1 MRNFKIFI
9 SLLVCAA
16 ILVVNAKMTDFLYP
30 NNEMRVVVHKIQTTD
45 YDTLI
50 IGNSHG
56 QCGIDPVALEQFGG
70 MHAINAA
77 SGNEFVIDAYYLVR
91 LAAQSTDLKTVIYE
105 IDSAYWM
112 LDEAENCELV
122 KVYHEFPP
130 SKLKFRYFQ
139 DKILKSDFRTVPF
152 EWYLYRNYLGRID
165 SLREMKSS
173 DAYKNYSIE
182 PFRSPVQ
189 LMQENGFI
197 AIQRFEEDAPKADTS
212 MTWHRENVKEKH
224 LKNFKRLVDFC
235 RENEIQL
242 VCIMTPIP
250 EVTFSKDQPFSA
262 DSIAY
267 FTALCESYDVPFHSY
282 LIDGRDGITHDLAD
296 YDDYDG
302 HMYFDSAYSFS
313 AVLAIDLPKLIENG
327 KL

>member
-9 SLLVCAA
+9 CLLVCAA
-16 ILVVNAKMTDFLYP
+16 VLVVNAKMTDFLYP
-30 NNEMRVVVHKIQTTD
+30 YNEMRVVVHKIQTAD

-91 LAAQSTDLKTVIYE
+91 LAAQSADLKTVIYE

-282 LIDGRDGITHDLAD
+282 LIDGRDGIRLRR
-296 YDDYDG
+296 
-302 HMYFDSAYSFS
+302 AYVF
-313 AVLAIDLPKLIENG
+313 
-327 KL
+327 

>member
-9 SLLVCAA
+9 CLLVCAA
-16 ILVVNAKMTDFLYP
+16 VLVVNAKMTDFLYP
-30 NNEMRVVVHKIQTTD
+30 NNEMRVVVHKIQTAD

-130 SKLKFRYFQ
+130 SKLKFR
-139 DKILKSDFRTVPF
+139 
-152 EWYLYRNYLGRID
+152 
-165 SLREMKSS
+165 EMKSS

-242 VCIMTPIP
+242 VCIMTPVP
-250 EVTFSKDQPFSA
+250 EVTFSKDQPFSE

-282 LIDGRDGITHDLAD
+282 LTDGRDGITHDLAD

>member
-9 SLLVCAA
+9 SLLVCVAV
-16 ILVVNAKMTDFLYP
+16 LVVNAKMTDFLYP
-30 NNEMRVVVHKIQTTD
+30 NNEMRVVVHKIQTAD

-56 QCGIDPVALEQFGG
+56 QCGIDPVALEKFGG

-77 SGNEFVIDAYYLVR
+77 SGNEFVIDAYYLVQ
-91 LAAQSTDLKTVIYE
+91 LAAQSTDLTTVIYE

-130 SKLKFRYFQ
+130 SRLKFRYFQ

-152 EWYLYRNYLGRID
+152 EWYLYRNYLTRID
-165 SLREMKSS
+165 SLRESKSS
-173 DAYKNYSIE
+173 DAYKNYSVE
-182 PFRSPVQ
+182 PFGSPVHI
-189 LMQENGFI
+189 MQENGFI
-197 AIQRFEEDAPKADTS
+197 AIQRFEEDEPKTDEPAI
-212 MTWHRENVKEKH
+212 WHREAVKDKH
-224 LKNFKRLVDFC
+224 LKYFDKLVKFC

-242 VCIMTPIP
+242 VCVMTPIP
-250 EVTFSKDQPFSA
+250 KETFNRAIPYSNDC
-262 DSIAY
+262 IAY
-267 FTALCESYDVPFHSY
+267 FEALCESYDVPFHSY
-282 LIDGRDGITHDLAD
+282 LIDGRDGITHNIAD
-296 YDDYDG
+296 FDDNDG

-327 KL
+327 KI

>member
-16 ILVVNAKMTDFLYP
+16 VLVVNAKMTDFLYP
-30 NNEMRVVVHKIQTTD
+30 NNEMRVVVHKIQTAD

-242 VCIMTPIP
+242 VC
-250 EVTFSKDQPFSA
+250 
-262 DSIAY
+262 
-267 FTALCESYDVPFHSY
+267 TALCESYDVPFHSY
-282 LIDGRDGITHDLAD
+282 LIDERDGITHDLAD

>member
-9 SLLVCAA
+9 CLLVCAA
-16 ILVVNAKMTDFLYP
+16 VLVVNAKMTDFLYP
-30 NNEMRVVVHKIQTTD
+30 NNEMRVVVHKIQTAD

-130 SKLKFRYFQ
+130 SKLKFRQ
-139 DKILKSDFRTVPF
+139 D
-152 EWYLYRNYLGRID
+152 
-165 SLREMKSS
+165 
-173 DAYKNYSIE
+173 
-182 PFRSPVQ
+182 
-189 LMQENGFI
+189 
-197 AIQRFEEDAPKADTS
+197 RFSA
-212 MTWHRENVKEKH
+212 R
-224 LKNFKRLVDFC
+224 
-235 RENEIQL
+235 NEIVRRLQKL
-242 VCIMTPIP
+242 QHRAFQEPRP
-250 EVTFSKDQPFSA
+250 A
-262 DSIAY
+262 DAGERIHRDP
-267 FTALCESYDVPFHSY
+267 AL
-282 LIDGRDGITHDLAD
+282 
-296 YDDYDG
+296 
-302 HMYFDSAYSFS
+302 
-313 AVLAIDLPKLIENG
+313 
-327 KL
+327 

>member
-1 MRNFKIFI
+1 
-9 SLLVCAA
+9 
-16 ILVVNAKMTDFLYP
+16 
-30 NNEMRVVVHKIQTTD
+30 
-45 YDTLI
+45 
-50 IGNSHG
+50 
-56 QCGIDPVALEQFGG
+56 
-70 MHAINAA
+70 
-77 SGNEFVIDAYYLVR
+77 
-91 LAAQSTDLKTVIYE
+91 
-105 IDSAYWM
+105 
-112 LDEAENCELV
+112 
-122 KVYHEFPP
+122 
-130 SKLKFRYFQ
+130 
-139 DKILKSDFRTVPF
+139 
-152 EWYLYRNYLGRID
+152 
-165 SLREMKSS
+165 MKSS

-242 VCIMTPIP
+242 VCIMTPVP
-250 EVTFSKDQPFSA
+250 EVTFSKDQPFSE

>member
-1 MRNFKIFI
+1 MRNFKILI

-16 ILVVNAKMTDFLYP
+16 ILIGNAKLTDFLYP
-30 NNEMRVVVHKIQTTD
+30 NNEARVVVHKMQTTD

-70 MHAINAA
+70 MHALNAA
-77 SGNEFVIDAYYLVR
+77 SGNEFVIDAYYLVQ

-112 LDEAENCELV
+112 LNEAENCELV
-122 KVYHEFPP
+122 KFYHEFSP
-130 SKLKFRYFQ
+130 SPLKFRYFI

-165 SLREMKSS
+165 SLRKMKSS
-173 DAYKNYSIE
+173 DAYKNYSTE
-182 PFRSPVQ
+182 PFISPVQ
-189 LMQENGFI
+189 MMQENGLI

-212 MTWHRENVKEKH
+212 LTWHRENVKDKH
-224 LKNFKRLVDFC
+224 LENFERLVNFC
-235 RENEIQL
+235 RKNEIQL

-250 EVTFSKDQPFSA
+250 EVTFSKNQPFSD

-267 FTALCESYDVPFHSY
+267 FTTLCESYDVPFHSY
-282 LIDGRDGITHDLAD
+282 LMDGRDGITHDLAD

-327 KL
+327 KI